1 VIYLLLYSV
10 LISASWNPQRVTVVV
25 VVAAAAVYLMDG
37 HRHGVLLLLGFVDIL
52 ATTFALWCEE
62 TS

>member
-1 VIYLLLYSV
+1 MIYLLLYSV

-25 VVAAAAVYLMDG
+25 VVAATVYLMDG